1 VVETFRYTEILEV
14 KNVHLNKG
22 KIYIKST
29 KRSNSRELE
38 LKPWQFMEILNYMN
52 EVRPELQNKIDNY
65 SEQVFPTNTR
75 FTVITSQIIKKLKRT
90 NQKVKNVNQLRAS
103 VITNWLKQYNLRKVQ
118 VLAGHRFIS
127 STERYVEDDLENLQE
142 VINNFHPIN

>member
-1 VVETFRYTEILEV
+1 MRYV
-14 KNVHLNKG
+14 
-22 KIYIKST
+22 
-29 KRSNSRELE
+29 
-38 LKPWQFMEILNYMN
+38 QNYK
-52 EVRPELQNKIDNY
+52 NKIDNY

-90 NQKVKNVNQLRAS
+90 NQKVKNVNQIRTP

-127 STERYVEDDLENLQE
+127 CTERYVEDDLENLQE
-142 VINNFHPIN
+142 VINNFHPIS